1 MDEDARM
8 MAGSSEVPGGRGRPW
23 LLAVGAVIIVGML
36 LIAAFSLGVYVGE
49 HGWTRQ
55 GLTLQGPGAQPGP
68 QPGADRP
75 PQVGPDAPPPLPG
88 GGRPP
93 DLVGG
98 IRRVM
103 EGTLLMA
110 TSDGPRTVELDEAT
124 QVETH
129 EGDPRSLDDLQR
141 GQGVAIFGYRGGD
154 GRALV
159 AELVVLLPAPEK
171 PRAEP
176 GGG

>member
-1 MDEDARM
+1 MDEEAREM
-8 MAGSSEVPGGRGRPW
+8 TSSSGMPGGRERPW
-23 LLAVGAVIIVGML
+23 LLAVGAVIIIGML
-36 LIAAFSLGVYVGE
+36 LIAAFALGVYVGE
-49 HGWTRQ
+49 HGWTRD

-68 QPGADRP
+68 RPDPDRP
-75 PQVGPDAPPPLPG
+75 LQGGPDALPPLPA

-103 EGTLLMA
+103 EGTVLLA
-110 TSDGPRTVELDEAT
+110 TSDGPRTVELEEAT
-124 QVETH
+124 LVETH

-159 AELVVLLPAPEK
+159 AELIVLLPASEK

-176 GGG
+176 